1 MKFAGKRLTATGL
14 LKICWLLA
22 FALMVCAMVLISK
35 SGSLLFA
42 ALLERSSPPV
52 SASQAKAAQAIV
64 VLTGAKASMLEAARL
79 HRQTGLPVLAS
90 GGNGEAADIK
100 NHLEKNLYIPVKW
113 TEGNS
118 VNTEQNARF
127 SADILARAQ
136 VRKIILVTH
145 AMHMRRAQVMF
156 VDQGFEVVPAP
167 TDFSVWP
174 ELRWRD
180 LLPSSEG
187 RKLAKSAL
195 HEVFG
200 LAFYKLRFAVQK

>member
-1 MKFAGKRLTATGL
+1 MTGTRL
-14 LKICWLLA
+14 LKICWVLA
-22 FALMVCAMVLISK
+22 FALMICAMFLSSK

-42 ALLERSSPPV
+42 ALMEQSAPPF
-52 SASQAKAAQAIV
+52 SASQAKTAQAIV
-64 VLTGAKASMLEAARL
+64 VLTGAKSSMLEAARL

-90 GGNGEAADIK
+90 GGDGEAAAIK
-100 NHLEKNLYIPVKW
+100 NHLEKRLQTPVKW

-118 VNTEQNARF
+118 LNTEQNARF

-145 AMHMRRAQVMF
+145 AMHMRRAQTMF

-167 TDFSVWP
+167 TDFSAWP

-187 RKLAKSAL
+187 RMLAKSAL

-200 LAFYKLRFAVQK
+200 LAFFKLRFVVQ

>member
-1 MKFAGKRLTATGL
+1 MKFSGERMTGAGV
-14 LKICWLLA
+14 LKTCLA
-22 FALMVCAMVLISK
+22 LALVVCAVLLTSK

-42 ALLERSSPPV
+42 TLLEQSTPPF
-52 SASQAKAAQAIV
+52 SAQQAKAAQAIV
-64 VLTGAKASMLEAARL
+64 VLTGASASMLEAARL

-90 GGNGEAADIK
+90 GGDGEAAAIK
-100 NHLEKNLYIPVKW
+100 NHLEKNLRTPVKW

-118 VNTEQNARF
+118 RNTEQNARF
-127 SADILARAQ
+127 SADILVKAQ

-145 AMHMRRAQVMF
+145 AMHMPRARAMF
-156 VDQGFEVVPAP
+156 VDQGFEVIPAP
-167 TDFSVWP
+167 TGFSARP

-187 RKLAKSAL
+187 RKLAKSAF

-200 LAFYKLRFAVQK
+200 LAFYKLRFAVQ

>member
-1 MKFAGKRLTATGL
+1 MTGRGL
-14 LKICWLLA
+14 LKICWMLA
-22 FALMVCAMVLISK
+22 FALIVCAMFFISK

-42 ALLERSSPPV
+42 ALLERSSPPF
-52 SASQAKAAQAIV
+52 SAPQAKEAQAIV
-64 VLTGAKASMLEAARL
+64 VLTGRNASMLEAARL

-90 GGNGEAADIK
+90 GGDGEAAAIK
-100 NHLEKNLYIPVKW
+100 NHLEKNLQTPVKW

-118 VNTEQNARF
+118 LNTEQNARF
-127 SADILARAQ
+127 SADILAEAQ

-145 AMHMRRAQVMF
+145 AMHMRRAQAMF
-156 VDQGFEVVPAP
+156 ADQGFEVVPAP
-167 TDFSVWP
+167 TDFSAWP

-200 LAFYKLRFAVQK
+200 LAFYKLRFAVQ

>member
-1 MKFAGKRLTATGL
+1 MTATRFF
-14 LKICWLLA
+14 KIFGVLA
-22 FALMVCAMVLISK
+22 FALMVCAMFFISK

-42 ALLERSSPPV
+42 ALLERSAPPF
-52 SASQAKAAQAIV
+52 SAPQARAAHASV

-90 GGNGEAADIK
+90 GGDGEAAAIK
-100 NHLEKNLYIPVKW
+100 NHLEKNLHTPVKW
-113 TEGNS
+113 TEDNS
-118 VNTEQNARF
+118 LNTEQNARF
-127 SADILARAQ
+127 SADILAKSQ

-145 AMHMRRAQVMF
+145 AMHMRRAQAMF

-167 TDFSVWP
+167 TDFSAWP
-174 ELRWRD
+174 ELQWRD

-187 RKLAKSAL
+187 QKLAKSAL

-200 LAFYKLRFAVQK
+200 LAFYKLHFAVQ

>member
-1 MKFAGKRLTATGL
+1 MAGTRLS
-14 LKICWLLA
+14 KICWVLTLV
-22 FALMVCAMVLISK
+22 LMICAMFFISK
-35 SGSLLFA
+35 SGGLLFA
-42 ALLERSSPPV
+42 ALLERSGPPF

-64 VLTGAKASMLEAARL
+64 VLTGAKSSMLEAARL

-90 GGNGEAADIK
+90 GGDGEAAAIK
-100 NHLEKNLYIPVKW
+100 NHLEKNLETPVKW
-113 TEGNS
+113 TEGDS
-118 VNTEQNARF
+118 LNTEQNARF
-127 SADILARAQ
+127 SAAILAKAQ

-145 AMHMRRAQVMF
+145 AMHMRRAQAMF
-156 VDQGFEVVPAP
+156 VDQGFEVFPAP
-167 TDFSVWP
+167 TNFSGWP

-200 LAFYKLRFAVQK
+200 LAFYKLRFAVQ

>member
-1 MKFAGKRLTATGL
+1 MIFVRDRITATEL
-14 LKICWLLA
+14 LKICWVLTL
-22 FALMVCAMVLISK
+22 ALMVCAMFFISK

-42 ALLERSSPPV
+42 ALLERSASPF
-52 SASQAKAAQAIV
+52 SAPQAKTAQAIV
-64 VLTGAKASMLEAARL
+64 VLTGRNASMLEAARL

-90 GGNGEAADIK
+90 GGDGEAAAIK
-100 NHLEKNLYIPVKW
+100 NHLEKNLQTPVKW

-118 VNTEQNARF
+118 LNTEQNARF
-127 SADILARAQ
+127 SAAILAKAQ
-136 VRKIILVTH
+136 VSKIILVTH
-145 AMHMRRAQVMF
+145 AMHMRRAQAMF
-156 VDQGFEVVPAP
+156 ADQGFEVIPAP
-167 TDFSVWP
+167 TDFSAWP

-200 LAFYKLRFAVQK
+200 LAFYKLRFAVQ

>member
-1 MKFAGKRLTATGL
+1 MTGRRL
-14 LKICWLLA
+14 LKICWVLA
-22 FALMVCAMVLISK
+22 FALMVCAMFFISK

-42 ALLERSSPPV
+42 ALLERPSPPL

-64 VLTGAKASMLEAARL
+64 VLTGHNASMLEAARL

-90 GGNGEAADIK
+90 GGDGEAAAIK
-100 NHLEKNLYIPVKW
+100 NHLEKTLQTPVKW
-113 TEGNS
+113 TES
-118 VNTEQNARF
+118 DSINTEQNARF
-127 SADILARAQ
+127 SADILAKAQ

-145 AMHMRRAQVMF
+145 AMHMHRAKAMF

-167 TDFSVWP
+167 TDFSAWP

-200 LAFYKLRFAVQK
+200 LAFYKLRFAVQ

>member
-1 MKFAGKRLTATGL
+1 MTGTGL
-14 LKICWLLA
+14 LKICLVLA
-22 FALMVCAMVLISK
+22 YSLIVFAMFFISK

-42 ALLERSSPPV
+42 ALLERPSPPL

-64 VLTGAKASMLEAARL
+64 VLTGAKASMVEAARL

-90 GGNGEAADIK
+90 GGDGEAAAIK
-100 NHLEKNLYIPVKW
+100 NHLEKSLQTPVKW

-118 VNTEQNARF
+118 LNTEQNARF
-127 SADILARAQ
+127 SADILTRAQ
-136 VRKIILVTH
+136 IRKIILVTH
-145 AMHMRRAQVMF
+145 AMHMRRAQAMF
-156 VDQGFEVVPAP
+156 ADQGFEVVPAP
-167 TDFSVWP
+167 TDFSAWP

-187 RKLAKSAL
+187 RKLAKLAL

-200 LAFYKLRFAVQK
+200 LAFYKLRFAVQ

>member
-1 MKFAGKRLTATGL
+1 MTAIRL
-14 LKICWLLA
+14 LKICLVLA
-22 FALMVCAMVLISK
+22 FALIVCAMFFISK

-42 ALLERSSPPV
+42 ALLERSAPPF
-52 SASQAKAAQAIV
+52 SAPQVRAAQAIV

-90 GGNGEAADIK
+90 GGDGEAAAIK
-100 NHLEKNLYIPVKW
+100 NHLEKSLQTPVRW

-118 VNTEQNARF
+118 INTEQNARF
-127 SADILARAQ
+127 SAAILAKAQ

-145 AMHMRRAQVMF
+145 AMHMRRAQAMF

-167 TDFSVWP
+167 TDFSGWP
-174 ELRWRD
+174 EFRWRD
-180 LLPSSEG
+180 MLPSSEG
-187 RKLAKSAL
+187 RKVAKSAL

-200 LAFYKLRFAVQK
+200 LAFYKLRFAVQ

>member
-1 MKFAGKRLTATGL
+1 MKFARERMTATGL
-14 LKICWLLA
+14 MKICWLLM
-22 FALMVCAMVLISK
+22 FALLVLAMFFVSK

-42 ALLERSSPPV
+42 ALLERSAPPF
-52 SASQAKAAQAIV
+52 SAPQASAAQAIV

-90 GGNGEAADIK
+90 GGEGEAAAIK
-100 NHLEKNLYIPVKW
+100 NYLEKSLQTPVKW

-118 VNTEQNARF
+118 INTEQIARF
-127 SADILARAQ
+127 SADILAEAQ

-145 AMHMRRAQVMF
+145 AMHMRRAQAMF
-156 VDQGFEVVPAP
+156 ADQGFEVVPAP
-167 TDFSVWP
+167 TDFSAWP

-187 RKLAKSAL
+187 RKLAKLAL

-200 LAFYKLRFAVQK
+200 LTFYKLRFAVQ